1 MKDKA
6 QELIWNLESEL
17 AKLDE
22 AYVAG
27 YEEITLANLGYE
39 VYRMTS
45 KEIMTEYEKVINRIF
60 EIQSLLNVQNQN

>member
-6 QELIWNLESEL
+6 QELIWDLESEL
-17 AKLDE
+17 ANLDE

-27 YEEITLANLGYE
+27 YEEITLANLGFD
-39 VYRMTS
+39 VYKMTS
-45 KEIMTEYEKVINRIF
+45 KQIMTEYKKVINRIF

>member
-45 KEIMTEYEKVINRIF
+45 KEIMTEYKKVINRIF

>member
-6 QELIWNLESEL
+6 QELIWDLESEL

-27 YEEITLANLGYE
+27 YEEITLANLGYK
-39 VYRMTS
+39 VYGMTS
-45 KEIMTEYEKVINRIF
+45 KEIMTEYKKIVDRIF
-60 EIQSLLNVQNQN
+60 EIQSLLNIDNNQ

>member
-39 VYRMTS
+39 VYKMTS
-45 KEIMTEYEKVINRIF
+45 KEIMTEYKKVINRIF

>member
-6 QELIWNLESEL
+6 QELIWDLESEL

-45 KEIMTEYEKVINRIF
+45 KEIMTEYKKVINRIF